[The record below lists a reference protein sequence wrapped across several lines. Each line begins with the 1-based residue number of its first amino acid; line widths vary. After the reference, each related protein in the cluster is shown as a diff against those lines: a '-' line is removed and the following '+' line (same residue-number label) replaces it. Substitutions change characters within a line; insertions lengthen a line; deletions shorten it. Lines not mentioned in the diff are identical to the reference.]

1 MQRWGYVQPV
11 DREAFLQSFEQAGR
25 GRRIF
30 ALQPFGE
37 FRQPYHSGLGFHLPG
52 RSQLT
57 CRTRGRSRWI
67 IIPLATKALL
77 CRTAI
82 TCEAIAGFRISMPV
96 NASLSTL
103 FMNCPSTAAGWS
115 VCCRQRGHRLP
126 RFRPAQKSSIIQT
139 LLVFRQRI
147 KASSRESGDGMAVS
161 PKSPVWRQ
169 ITRALAFRSTWTIRA
184 SGPLSTETNK
194 PSPLL
199 VHDTGPT
206 AGHPLASRNVRRFR
220 RNQVKMVASL

>member
-1 MQRWGYVQPV
+1 MQAQ
-11 DREAFLQSFEQAGR
+11 L
-25 GRRIF
+25 
-30 ALQPFGE
+30 FGSPK
-37 FRQPYHSGLGFHLPG
+37 R
-52 RSQLT
+52 
-57 CRTRGRSRWI
+57 
-67 IIPLATKALL
+67 
-77 CRTAI
+77 
-82 TCEAIAGFRISMPV
+82 
-96 NASLSTL
+96 
-103 FMNCPSTAAGWS
+103 
-115 VCCRQRGHRLP
+115 RGHRLP

-206 AGHPLASRNVRRFR
+206 ADHPLASRNVRLPVFVEIRS
-220 RNQVKMVASL
+220 KWLLLSE